1 MPTQLPKLLLPAQPI
16 LYSFR
21 RCPYAMRARLA
32 LYFSGIRV
40 ELREVVL
47 RDKPPSMLEYSPKGT
62 VPVLVA
68 SDGRIID
75 QSIDIAYWA
84 LRHQDPHK
92 LLPDSGSSHAIE
104 IDQLI
109 SENDTEFKAW
119 LDHYKYSDRYPEFTA
134 IHYREQ
140 GERFLFKLDHQLENS
155 AFLFGDKISIADI
168 AIAPFIRQFA
178 NVDKDWFDQSP
189 YPRLK
194 NWLAGI
200 IESSVFQAIF
210 IKYEQWKPE
219 HKPVFFPTEI

>member
-1 MPTQLPKLLLPAQPI
+1 MTEQLPKLPLHAQPI

-40 ELREVVL
+40 ELREVIL

-62 VPVLVA
+62 VPVLIA

-92 LLPDSGSSHAIE
+92 LLPDSGSSHAAE

-134 IHYREQ
+134 IHYRKQ
-140 GERFLFKLDHQLENS
+140 GERFLFKLDRQLENGK
-155 AFLFGDKISIADI
+155 FLFTDKISIADI

-178 NVDKDWFDQSP
+178 NVDRGWFDQSP
-189 YPRLK
+189 YPKLK
-194 NWLAGI
+194 IWLDSI
-200 IESSVFQAIF
+200 TESAAFNAIF
-210 IKYEQWKPE
+210 MKYEQWAPE
-219 HKPVFFPTEI
+219 HKPIFFPPER